1 MGVKISLFGKSSDQK
16 TSYDDTM
23 CVVDVEDDYNI
34 IISNNTMSNPINIV
48 KNTIPNK
55 LEPLP
60 IDIVDK
66 TDSNRS
72 LPINIIDKNS
82 VEEINISNSPQFSM
96 SPPVNDD
103 KNKKKKNKKKK
114 KRKTD

>member
-1 MGVKISLFGKSSDQK
+1 MGVKLSLFGKSSDQK

-55 LEPLP
+55 IESLP

-66 TDSNRS
+66 IESNPS

-82 VEEINISNSPQFSM
+82 VVEDIIISNSPQFSM
-96 SPPVNDD
+96 SPPIND
-103 KNKKKKNKKKK
+103 NKKKKNKKKK

>member
-1 MGVKISLFGKSSDQK
+1 MGVKLSLFGKSSDQK

-55 LEPLP
+55 IEPLP
-60 IDIVDK
+60 IDLVDK
-66 TDSNRS
+66 IDSNPS
-72 LPINIIDKNS
+72 LPINIIVKNS
-82 VEEINISNSPQFSM
+82 VEDIIISNSPQFSM
-96 SPPVNDD
+96 SPPVNDA
-103 KNKKKKNKKKK
+103 KNKKKNKKKK